1 MGILCICI
9 LYLRLQTARCYNEMF
24 ADTPLSSAII
34 PGAEKKVN
42 LSLAPADPDP
52 VAPSAPPPPSLL
64 PPTKWVENVASF
76 GEESAFVNDIRKL
89 DPDEGSRIDKELP
102 SIHEKEPE
110 GLKASMKMSL
120 YASNASNEKV
130 KDAGGD
136 GEGNRGSH
144 MDPPSTNSEDPYERK
159 SSAGGES
166 IDPFDDEIKPR
177 NSADPPS
184 KKSLTKMNESFPE
197 DEAEKSDGN
206 NTQDNEFKDHVNV
219 VIVDDDEDSFTGDV
233 TENKLTIAED
243 EDKEEKVDKVEK
255 KETVLEKIVDDVA
268 KVKSG
273 IEHGVEKV
281 IKDVDYIVKKDVHVQ
296 GKQNEDE
303 GDVSF
308 PAVSAEDVPEASAN
322 GDIIVTETNSDLESK
337 ENDEFLNI
345 SHDGDILVL
354 KATPER
360 PERKSPSAPQSVP
373 SSMAEYSY
381 YDIHK
386 KAFKETN
393 SKLEEQKDLV
403 KYVADWERI
412 VTSRVQTKYLEY
424 SKQRKELN
432 HYAKKVEGLLAE
444 EERLKERG
452 KPMKPKSVEKL
463 QRNEDKLKGARET
476 HDNSGE
482 SLLMLMDEVTL
493 RAWRD
498 AFPLL
503 KKSVVFESDFADINY
518 RHMAKLGQTLELIN
532 AIGREEKV
540 DLEGRL
546 DSLET
551 KSPEDIY
558 TGTKMKNPMQ
568 PE

>member
-1 MGILCICI
+1 MFILYIYI

-24 ADTPLSSAII
+24 ADTPLSSVIA

-42 LSLAPADPDP
+42 LSSAPADPDP
-52 VAPSAPPPPSLL
+52 VAPSAPSSSLL

-76 GEESAFVNDIRKL
+76 GEESAFVNDRRQL
-89 DPDEGSRIDKELP
+89 DPDEGSRIDKETP

-120 YASNASNEKV
+120 YASTESNEKTKNTV
-130 KDAGGD
+130 GYRT
-136 GEGNRGSH
+136 GNKGSH
-144 MDPPSTNSEDPYERK
+144 MDPPSTNSKAIYERK
-159 SSAGGES
+159 LSSGGES
-166 IDPFDDEIKPR
+166 IDPFDDELKPR

-197 DEAEKSDGN
+197 DEAVKSDGN
-206 NTQDNEFKDHVNV
+206 YTQDNEFKDHVNV

-243 EDKEEKVDKVEK
+243 EENEDKDEKGDHVEK

-268 KVKSG
+268 KVMSG
-273 IEHGVEKV
+273 IDHGVEKV
-281 IKDVDYIVKKDVHVQ
+281 MKDIDCIAKKDIDKDE
-296 GKQNEDE
+296 KQKEDE

-308 PAVSAEDVPEASAN
+308 PAEASVN
-322 GDIIVTETNSDLESK
+322 GDIIVTETNSDIESK

-345 SHDGDILVL
+345 SHDGDIVVL

-360 PERKSPSAPQSVP
+360 PERKSLSAPLSTP
-373 SSMAEYSY
+373 SSMAEFSY

-393 SKLEEQKDLV
+393 SKLDEQKDLV

-412 VTSRVQTKYLEY
+412 VTSRVQSKYLEY

-503 KKSVVFESDFADINY
+503 KKSVVFESDFADINH

-551 KSPEDIY
+551 KSPEDIH